1 MGMEVGNGGDLVRV
15 IGVGD
20 GRVWLGR
27 RELLLDSGEVA
38 LKQGG

>member
-20 GRVWLGR
+20 GRVWLGETR
-27 RELLLDSGEVA
+27 VA
-38 LKQGG
+38 A